1 MRKIFCLIDLHQDRD
16 GGHGSYEVADLTNV
30 FRNTPVPSIS
40 TESIEHWE
48 YRKLGDEIQVG
59 QLFYFSKIVSP
70 GTMTIK
76 VEPIKFSEYKS
87 MLRGFELFMKS
98 GNSSNH
104 SNSLRNQTYNLM
116 NRFYDSFVIREL
128 RDEKIN
134 MIINEDKTCS

>member
-1 MRKIFCLIDLHQDRD
+1 MRKIFCLIDLQQDRD

-30 FRNTPVPSIS
+30 FRNISVPSIS
-40 TESIEHWE
+40 AEYIEHWE
-48 YRKLGDEIQVG
+48 YPLNDEIEVG

-87 MLRGFELFMKS
+87 MLRGYELFMKS

-116 NRFYDSFVIREL
+116 NRFYDSVVIREL

-134 MIINEDKTCS
+134 TIINEDKTCS